1 METDPHEAVQARH
14 DYASAET
21 HSPMEEDPLAILLAT
36 PFATSLAMTTT
47 WSKLQILRNPTS
59 LDFASSD
66 SPSSYEVTS
75 NWSSPPPFARLSAG
89 PILRSGEQ
97 PWPQKIKTL
106 ADGTLK
112 KYKARWVVRGFER
125 TQFVDYDK
133 TFAPVGRHTS
143 VRIPLCVAVVKQRPL
158 RKINVSNAFLYA
170 IFDVIIYFEQP
181 HAFEEDGDAICL
193 LQKSLYEIKQAPRL
207 WQQYL
212 HTVLIE
218 LDFQQLPHDQGMYH
232 LESRGSFILRVAY
245 VDDLLYTR
253 DNTELLDLL
262 EQDIKEK
269 LEVTIDHDF
278 TQFLGLNV
286 SQTTD
291 TIHLFAAKYAE
302 TLAKKFAIAPVGI
315 TTPFRVPPH
324 NHEPDTTPLS
334 LADHRLY

>member
-1 METDPHEAVQARH
+1 MLRVFGCMVQYRPHTTLTKKFEDH
-14 DYASAET
+14 ASWGIHLGIESEYHAWT
-21 HSPMEEDPLAILLAT
+21 I
-36 PFATSLAMTTT
+36 
-47 WSKLQILRNPTS
+47 
-59 LDFASSD
+59 LDFA
-66 SPSSYEVTS
+66 THQ
-75 NWSSPPPFARLSAG
+75 LT
-89 PILRSGEQ
+89 RS
-97 PWPQKIKTL
+97 L
-106 ADGTLK
+106 
-112 KYKARWVVRGFER
+112 
-125 TQFVDYDK
+125 
-133 TFAPVGRHTS
+133 
-143 VRIPLCVAVVKQRPL
+143 VKQRPL

-218 LDFQQLPHDQGMYH
+218 LDFQQLPHDQGMYR

-324 NHEPDTTPLS
+324 NHEHDTTPLS